1 MVTSSGPGADF
12 CDLHIGGHDL
22 SSLKKLSFPKSI
34 ILISDLLREV
44 AVVGCCVISRGDIPS
59 HEDGQPD

>member
-1 MVTSSGPGADF
+1 MVIFTVYMSYARRLGVE
-12 CDLHIGGHDL
+12 
-22 SSLKKLSFPKSI
+22 KKLSFPKSI

>member
-1 MVTSSGPGADF
+1 MLSASGAISVWF
-12 CDLHIGGHDL
+12 HMSCTETLQAE
-22 SSLKKLSFPKSI
+22 KKLSFPKSI